1 MGSYRLRSF
10 FVLYPCIHSLS
21 CDYTYASI
29 VLYLPFWSKPPCP
42 CLCIIITDKIHIWF
56 LSYIAQSPE
65 HPTLTSSVLMKF
77 WTSMKSDAWKLP
89 AFSSFHW
96 SALLTASST
105 NLPLVPTIPT
115 HNWRSSSICF
125 GHLKV
130 LNCNWSLH
138 SVMAWCLAQDWLL
151 PIVKYLLDCPTDH
164 GLSPSPSQDRF
175 HQSSKVVPT
184 IFCTLM
190 LFKAMYSV
198 IQASTF
204 ATVWSLQL
212 RRSPPRR
219 ISLCQSHLNVKQGQW
234 NSVSLLVKQGKLRDL
249 SLTKLRFVVVPI
261 VYIEW

>member
-56 LSYIAQSPE
+56 LSYIAQRPE

-77 WTSMKSDAWKLP
+77 WTSMKSDAWKIP

-115 HNWRSSSICF
+115 HTDEVLLHVLAISRSWIATEAFIVSW
-125 GHLKV
+125 HDVLLKI
-130 LNCNWSLH
+130 
-138 SVMAWCLAQDWLL
+138 D
-151 PIVKYLLDCPTDH
+151 Y
-164 GLSPSPSQDRF
+164 
-175 HQSSKVVPT
+175 
-184 IFCTLM
+184 
-190 LFKAMYSV
+190 Y
-198 IQASTF
+198 
-204 ATVWSLQL
+204 QL
-212 RRSPPRR
+212 
-219 ISLCQSHLNVKQGQW
+219 
-234 NSVSLLVKQGKLRDL
+234 
-249 SLTKLRFVVVPI
+249 
-261 VYIEW
+261 